1 MVMEVQWHGR
11 GWRLQSIIAADT
23 GQYKKFISTIQG
35 QGDVAIRDE
44 CTQIWV
50 SALHGCYRKITQ
62 GNRRFFLPCI
72 YKSLAPLKYARIWDF
87 RTSYPGVPGHIQ
99 RYTTPYLSFNFETR
113 GCCEMNEF
121 HVMYRGL
128 MPDLIIEGRQ
138 LFPVR
143 FSAEK
148 YHWSSIFSCGI
159 SPAKAQMLDLSPRLS
174 NLLDSQSTWQMMS
187 QSTGHSPLC
196 FFNFF
201 FFLLISLSLGF
212 LWLKP
217 PIPKQSWTVEHG
229 CGWQRVLAMLVDF
242 RPLKAKQVD
251 FFFNKK
257 KIFVA
262 KMK

>member
-44 CTQIWV
+44 RTQIRV

-62 GNRRFFLPCI
+62 GNRRFFFPCV

-99 RYTTPYLSFNFETR
+99 RHTTPYLSFNFETR

-138 LFPVR
+138 LSPVR

-159 SPAKAQMLDLSPRLS
+159 SPANSQMLDLSPRLS
-174 NLLDSQSTWQMMS
+174 NLLDSQSMWQMMS

-201 FFLLISLSLGF
+201 FFLTYLFEFWVLVVKATNSYAILDCGAWM
-212 LWLKP
+212 WLAAGSSHACRLP
-217 PIPKQSWTVEHG
+217 SPQS
-229 CGWQRVLAMLVDF
+229 
-242 RPLKAKQVD
+242 KASG
-251 FFFNKK
+251 FFF
-257 KIFVA
+257 
-262 KMK
+262 